1 MVLRHMCLQLPTSDI
16 VNIKKLTQIICIL
29 RTRMKIENTYRV
41 IVTKVYQSSIRWE
54 NIYTNIMLLEYE
66 QIRDHKDKELSLA
79 VAQLRLHYD
88 SNQDINTNNS
98 QQKLQHQ
105 K

>member
-1 MVLRHMCLQLPTSDI
+1 
-16 VNIKKLTQIICIL
+16 
-29 RTRMKIENTYRV
+29 
-41 IVTKVYQSSIRWE
+41 
-54 NIYTNIMLLEYE
+54 MLLEYE

-98 QQKLQHQ
+98 QQKIQHQ